1 MLARN
6 PHHHQVLDTPP
17 FLARSILVSCALLV
31 ACFVAWASVS
41 EIDEIARGE
50 GKVIPISKTQI
61 VQSSEPGIVQEIS
74 VNLGQVVRKGD
85 LLVQLDNTTTQS
97 TLGESV
103 AKARALGAKVGRLAL
118 EEAGDYSTP
127 FICPANVLSVAKAVC
142 DNEEKLFKADRA
154 SYQNKQDVLQQRL
167 KQHENELEE
176 AHANIDRLTENIVGA
191 QKQYDML
198 KPLGEKKLVAQTEV
212 LKVQR
217 DLVDQQGQ
225 LKVYVESLDRL
236 RASVQE
242 ATLQVD
248 DLGLQLR
255 QQALADKAQA
265 LAELSVVD
273 ETIRGASDRV
283 KHTDIRSPV
292 DGIVNTLEVN
302 TIGAYV
308 DAGKVIAGVVPTAD
322 TLLIEAKISPRDV
335 AFVRVGQRAVVKISA
350 YDFSIFGALDGEVV
364 NISADSLVE
373 KDKNET
379 YYLVRVKTDKSV
391 LERDG
396 KSNPII
402 PGMVASTEIMTGR
415 KTVLAY
421 LMKPINK
428 ARSEALT
435 ER

>member
-1 MLARN
+1 MMRASSHNIHDNPPLFAR
-6 PHHHQVLDTPP
+6 L
-17 FLARSILVSCALLV
+17 ILGLCALMIV
-31 ACFVAWASVS
+31 AFIAWAAFAD
-41 EIDEIARGE
+41 IDEIARGE
-50 GKVIPISKTQI
+50 GKVIPVSKTQI
-61 VQSSEPGIVQEIS
+61 VQSSEPGIVQQIN
-74 VNLGQVVRKGD
+74 VNLGQVVHKGD
-85 LLVQLDNTTTQS
+85 LLVQLDNTTTAS

-103 AKARALGAKVGRLAL
+103 AKARALGARVARLAL
-118 EEAGDYSTP
+118 EEAGAYDAQ
-127 FICPANVLSVAKAVC
+127 FVCPADILAAAKNVC
-142 DNEEKLFKADRA
+142 GNEEKLFEADRA
-154 SYQNKQDVLQQRL
+154 AYNNKLDVLDQRL

-176 AHANIDRLTENIVGA
+176 AHANIDRLKQNIAGV
-191 QKQYDML
+191 QKQYDLL
-198 KPLGEKKLVAQTEV
+198 KPLGDKKLVAETEV
-212 LKVQR
+212 LKVHR

-225 LKVYVESLDRL
+225 LRVYVESLDRL
-236 RASVQE
+236 QAAVKE
-242 ATLQVD
+242 ATLQVT

-255 QQALADKAQA
+255 QQALTDKGQA
-265 LAELSVVD
+265 LSELSVVD

-335 AFVRVGQRAVVKISA
+335 AFVRPDQPAVIKISA
-350 YDFSIFGALDGEVV
+350 YDFSIFGALDGKVV
-364 NISADSLVE
+364 NVSADSLVE

-379 YYLVRVKTDKSV
+379 YYLVRIKTDKSA

-396 KSNPII
+396 KHYPII
-402 PGMVASTEIMTGR
+402 PGMVASAEIMTGR
-415 KTVLAY
+415 KTILTY

>member
-1 MLARN
+1 MMRTHRRN
-6 PHHHQVLDTPP
+6 IHDNPP
-17 FLARSILVSCALLV
+17 FFARLILGICALMI
-31 ACFVAWASVS
+31 AAFIAWAALAD
-41 EIDEIARGE
+41 IDEIARGE
-50 GKVIPISKTQI
+50 GKVIPVSKTQI
-61 VQSSEPGIVQEIS
+61 VQSSEPGIVQEIN
-74 VNLGQVVRKGD
+74 VNLGQVVHKGD
-85 LLVQLDNTTTQS
+85 LLVQLDNTTTES

-103 AKARALGAKVGRLAL
+103 AKARALGAKVERLAL
-118 EEAGDYSTP
+118 EEAGTYDAQ
-127 FICPANVLSVAKAVC
+127 FICPADILATAKDVC
-142 DNEEKLFKADRA
+142 DNEEKLFEADRA
-154 SYQNKQDVLQQRL
+154 AYQNKFDVLDQRL
-167 KQHENELEE
+167 KQHQNELDE
-176 AHANIDRLTENIVGA
+176 AHANIDRLTQNIVGA
-191 QKQYDML
+191 QKQYDLL
-198 KPLGEKKLVAQTEV
+198 KPLGEKKLVAETEI

-217 DLVDQQGQ
+217 DLVDLQGQ

-236 RASVQE
+236 QAAIKE
-242 ATLQVD
+242 ATLQVN

-255 QQALADKAQA
+255 QQALTDKGQA
-265 LAELSVVD
+265 LSELSVVD

-322 TLLIEAKISPRDV
+322 NLLIEAKISPRDV
-335 AFVRVGQRAVVKISA
+335 AFVRVGQPAVIKISA
-350 YDFSIFGALDGEVV
+350 YDFSIFGALDGTVV
-364 NISADSLVE
+364 NVSADSLVD

-379 YYLVRVKTDKSV
+379 YYVVRIKTDKSE

-396 KSNPII
+396 KRNPII
-402 PGMVASTEIMTGR
+402 PGMVASAEIITGR
-415 KTVLAY
+415 KAILAY

>member
-1 MLARN
+1 MRTHRRN
-6 PHHHQVLDTPP
+6 IHDNPP
-17 FLARSILVSCALLV
+17 FFARLILGICALMI
-31 ACFVAWASVS
+31 AAFIAWAALAD
-41 EIDEIARGE
+41 IDEIARGE
-50 GKVIPISKTQI
+50 GKVIPVSKTQI
-61 VQSSEPGIVQEIS
+61 VQSSEPGIVQEIN
-74 VNLGQVVRKGD
+74 VNLGQVVHKGD
-85 LLVQLDNTTTQS
+85 LLVQLDNTTTES

-103 AKARALGAKVGRLAL
+103 AKARALGAKVERLAL
-118 EEAGDYSTP
+118 EEAGTYDAQ
-127 FICPANVLSVAKAVC
+127 FICPADILATAKDVC
-142 DNEEKLFKADRA
+142 DNEEKLFEADRA
-154 SYQNKQDVLQQRL
+154 AYQNKFDVLDQRL
-167 KQHENELEE
+167 KQHQNELDE
-176 AHANIDRLTENIVGA
+176 AHANIDRLTQNIVGA
-191 QKQYDML
+191 QKQYDLL
-198 KPLGEKKLVAQTEV
+198 KPLGEKKLVAETEI

-217 DLVDQQGQ
+217 DLVDLQGQ

-236 RASVQE
+236 QAAIKE
-242 ATLQVD
+242 ATLQVN

-255 QQALADKAQA
+255 QQALTDKGQA
-265 LAELSVVD
+265 LSELSVVD

-322 TLLIEAKISPRDV
+322 NLLIEAKISPRDV
-335 AFVRVGQRAVVKISA
+335 AFVRVGQPAVIKISA
-350 YDFSIFGALDGEVV
+350 YDFSIFGALDGTVV
-364 NISADSLVE
+364 NVSADSLVD

-379 YYLVRVKTDKSV
+379 YYVVRIKTDKSE

-396 KSNPII
+396 KRNPII
-402 PGMVASTEIMTGR
+402 PGMVASAEIITGR
-415 KTVLAY
+415 KAILAY

>member
-1 MLARN
+1 MMRASHRNIHDNPPVLAR
-6 PHHHQVLDTPP
+6 
-17 FLARSILVSCALLV
+17 FILGLCALMIV
-31 ACFVAWASVS
+31 AFISWAAFAD
-41 EIDEIARGE
+41 IDEIARGE
-50 GKVIPISKTQI
+50 GKVIPVSKTQI
-61 VQSSEPGIVQEIS
+61 VQSSEPGIVQQIN
-74 VNLGQVVRKGD
+74 VNLGQVVHRGD
-85 LLVQLDNTTTQS
+85 ILVQLDNTTTAS

-103 AKARALGAKVGRLAL
+103 AKARALGAKVERLAL
-118 EEAGDYSTP
+118 EEAGAFDAQ
-127 FICPANVLSVAKAVC
+127 FICPADILATAKNVC
-142 DNEEKLFKADRA
+142 DNEEKLFEADRA
-154 SYQNKQDVLQQRL
+154 SYKNKLDVLDQRL
-167 KQHENELEE
+167 KQHQNELVE
-176 AHANIDRLTENIVGA
+176 AHANIDRLTQNIAGA
-191 QKQYDML
+191 QKQYDLL

-217 DLVDQQGQ
+217 DLVDLQGQ

-236 RASVQE
+236 QAAVNE
-242 ATLQVD
+242 ATLQVT

-255 QQALADKAQA
+255 QQALTDKGQA
-265 LAELSVVD
+265 LSELSVVD

-335 AFVRVGQRAVVKISA
+335 AFVRIGQPAVIKISA
-350 YDFSIFGALDGEVV
+350 YDFSIFGALDGTVV
-364 NISADSLVE
+364 NVSADSLVE

-379 YYLVRVKTDKSV
+379 YYLVRIKTDKSA

-396 KSNPII
+396 KHYPII
-402 PGMVASTEIMTGR
+402 PGMVASAEIMTGR
-415 KTVLAY
+415 KTILAY

>member
-1 MLARN
+1 MMRASHGNIHDNPPLFAR
-6 PHHHQVLDTPP
+6 L
-17 FLARSILVSCALLV
+17 ILGLCALMIV
-31 ACFVAWASVS
+31 AFVAWAAFAD
-41 EIDEIARGE
+41 IDEIARGE
-50 GKVIPISKTQI
+50 GKVIPVSKTQI
-61 VQSSEPGIVQEIS
+61 VQSSEPGIVQQIN
-74 VNLGQVVRKGD
+74 VNLGQIVHKGD
-85 LLVQLDNTTTQS
+85 ILVQLDNTTTAS

-103 AKARALGAKVGRLAL
+103 AKARTLGAKVERLAL
-118 EEAGDYSTP
+118 EEAGAFDAQ
-127 FICPANVLSVAKAVC
+127 FVCPADILAAAKNVC
-142 DNEEKLFKADRA
+142 DNEEKLFEADRA
-154 SYQNKQDVLQQRL
+154 SYKNKLDVLDQRL
-167 KQHENELEE
+167 KQHQNELDE
-176 AHANIDRLTENIVGA
+176 AHANIDRLTQNIAGA
-191 QKQYDML
+191 QKQYDLL

-217 DLVDQQGQ
+217 DLVDLQGQ

-236 RASVQE
+236 QAAVKE
-242 ATLQVD
+242 ATLQTT

-255 QQALADKAQA
+255 QQALTDKGQA
-265 LAELSVVD
+265 LSELSVVD

-335 AFVRVGQRAVVKISA
+335 AFVRIDQPAVIKISA
-350 YDFSIFGALDGEVV
+350 YDFSIFGALDGKVV
-364 NISADSLVE
+364 NVSADSLVE

-379 YYLVRVKTDKSV
+379 YYLVRIKTDKSA

-396 KSNPII
+396 KQYPII
-402 PGMVASTEIMTGR
+402 PGMVASAEIMTGR
-415 KTVLAY
+415 KTILTY